1 MDTFSSFQD
10 YCEAMR
16 ELTTTV
22 NDPQEIVSEG
32 QKIQARLV
40 ADPSLILDQL
50 AAFIAGDKDSM
61 YWPVDL
67 NDLTLYR
74 DKDKLFSVRLF
85 VWEAHT
91 PYPIHDHG
99 AWGVV
104 GGLANQ
110 VRESKYHRLDDGSRE
125 GYAELKIKSE
135 AVLHPG
141 ETTWVLPLND
151 GIHRMEAVGDTT
163 GLTLHT
169 YGRPVRTGF
178 INSFMYQS
186 HGVYKLYPMRTHRQ
200 ILAVKALE
208 SIGGGQ
214 SKDILEQI
222 SRDNN
227 QIIKDVSLKALKNIS
242 SLEYEPSP

>member
-1 MDTFSSFQD
+1 MEQFSCFQD
-10 YCEAMR
+10 YCEAMQ
-16 ELTTTV
+16 ELTMTTS
-22 NDPQEIVSEG
+22 DLQEIVASG

-40 ADPSLILDQL
+40 ANPNLILDQL
-50 AAFIAGDKDSM
+50 ADFIISDKDST

-67 NDLTLYR
+67 NDLTIYR

-110 VRESKYHRLDDGSRE
+110 VQETKYRRIDDGSCDD
-125 GYAELKIKSE
+125 YAELEIKSE

-141 ETTWVLPLND
+141 ETTWVLPLNE

-169 YGRPVRTGF
+169 YGRPIRTGF
-178 INSFMYQS
+178 IYGFTRQS
-186 HGVYKLYPMRTHRQ
+186 KGAYKLYPMRIHRQ
-200 ILAVKALE
+200 ILTVKALE
-208 SIGGGQ
+208 SIGGDS
-214 SKDILEQI
+214 SKNLLEQI
-222 SRDNN
+222 SRDNDNN
-227 QIIKDVSLKALKNIS
+227 QIIKQASLQALKNIS
-242 SLEYEPSP
+242 S

>member
-1 MDTFSSFQD
+1 MEQFSYFQD

-16 ELTTTV
+16 ELTMTMS
-22 NDPQEIVSEG
+22 DPQEIVDAG

-40 ADPSLILDQL
+40 ANPNLILDQL
-50 AAFIAGDKDSM
+50 SDFIATDKDSR

-67 NDLTLYR
+67 NDLTIYR

-110 VRESKYHRLDDGSRE
+110 VQESKYRRLDDGSRD
-125 GYAELKIKSE
+125 GYAELEIKSE
-135 AVLHPG
+135 AILHPG
-141 ETTWVLPLND
+141 ETTWVLPLNE

-178 INSFMYQS
+178 IYGFMRQS
-186 HGVYKLYPMRTHRQ
+186 NGAYKLYPMRIHRQ
-200 ILAVKALE
+200 ILAIKALE
-208 SIGGGQ
+208 SIGGDA

-222 SRDNN
+222 SRDDN
-227 QIIKDVSLKALKNIS
+227 QIIKQASLQALKNINS
-242 SLEYEPSP
+242 